1 MSPETEFSKPTD
13 EERALLDR
21 LLEAEFPG
29 RDELA
34 PLLHQL
40 LVKSID
46 DDGGLELQSKIE
58 GKASVV
64 KRIPVEAESTDKD
77 GAVIHMLLHVV
88 DGRPVE
94 LEFYRDGIGTIKTM
108 PPPSTFELIVLPP
121 MPEKGWGNP
130 A

>member
-58 GKASVV
+58 GKASVG
-64 KRIPVEAESTDKD
+64 KRIPVEA
-77 GAVIHMLLHVV
+77 
-88 DGRPVE
+88 
-94 LEFYRDGIGTIKTM
+94 
-108 PPPSTFELIVLPP
+108 
-121 MPEKGWGNP
+121 
-130 A
+130 